1 MERGEAGCGASPS
14 GGSGVRRR
22 CARETRERRD
32 GGMDVPVLRR
42 AKCQRASS
50 DLGRRE
56 LFFFVRLPICRI
68 ICGGLLYNCFYLVST
83 LLLNQ
88 VSGQLF
94 RSCSRLPPGSFP
106 VQAA

>member
-1 MERGEAGCGASPS
+1 MRRGAASPS

-56 LFFFVRLPICRI
+56 LSLSFCAICRI
-68 ICGGLLYNCFYLVST
+68 ICGHVGVFSTIVST
-83 LLLNQ
+83 WFLL
-88 VSGQLF
+88 F
-94 RSCSRLPPGSFP
+94 Y
-106 VQAA
+106 

>member
-1 MERGEAGCGASPS
+1 MRRRHRVGRVCAAG
-14 GGSGVRRR
+14 VNR

-56 LFFFVRLPICRI
+56 LSLFVRFVV